1 MQRLVRTTLIL
12 LSLLVMSSCSIR
24 RYVPE
29 GKSLLLRNKIEI
41 TENYKELRRPDISK
55 HVVQD
60 AMPQLFGWMP
70 MVNVYYRTEKK
81 TDKKFYKWVNENI
94 GNEPVYYNETS
105 TFESKRVIETYLN
118 DIGFFRSNVET
129 SSKTKNKRTKVTYTI
144 RPSKPYKIAN
154 ISYKIADDAIAQQIK
169 EIESELPV
177 KVGDNYNAYTMDD
190 ERDII
195 LSHLRDNGYYYFTR
209 DYIIFEVDTNFKSQ
223 RADIALRIDGD
234 RHYKYLIDNIF
245 IYPNY
250 RRHTKSP
257 ADTTKHTFSLGKRFN
272 DVTFDFVCFGDPK
285 MKSKTFNQ
293 IVQMHPG
300 DEYSLKKVT
309 QTYRSLGRLPIYAST
324 SIRFDTVPG
333 AADDSV
339 KHLNCNIQLQK
350 GKLNSY
356 ILQVEGTNS
365 GGNFGA
371 QGSITY
377 RNNNIFHG
385 SEVLNV
391 KLKGGYQFISTE
403 KFISADGH
411 FHGREFG
418 IETNLSFPR
427 FLGPFKMRH
436 FVQEYQP
443 KTSIT
448 VGYDTRTR
456 PMYRRQ
462 TFIASFG
469 YNWMTSERSQHI
481 LTPINLNTVK
491 VDQSDIFKSLLENE
505 SNQRLKDQYT
515 SHFIG
520 GLNYSYIFSNQNINF
535 SSDFFYIKADI
546 ETSGN
551 LLSLLN
557 NTTLMTEVDDYHEI
571 FDIRYAQYVKL
582 GLEFRYYHYIN
593 YGNFAFRVM
602 GGYGIPYGNSKDMPF
617 EKNYYGGGANGMRG
631 WPYRQLGPGSY
642 SNGLTKSNEKF
653 GNIQLEFNTEYRF
666 PIYGFLNSAVFVD
679 IGNIWNSEPI
689 EAFPDSEF
697 KFDTFY
703 KQLAMDMG
711 IGLRLDFSFFLV
723 RLDFAI
729 PFRDPKY
736 DEAERWRFKKWQW
749 KDVGINFGIGYPF

>member
-1 MQRLVRTTLIL
+1 
-12 LSLLVMSSCSIR
+12 MSSCSIR
-24 RYVPE
+24 QYVPE
-29 GKSLLLRNKIEI
+29 GKSLLLKNKIEI
-41 TENYKELRRPDISK
+41 TENYKELSRSEISK
-55 HVVQD
+55 HIAQD

-94 GNEPVYYNETS
+94 GNEPVYYSETS
-105 TFESKRVIETYLN
+105 TFESKRDIETYLN
-118 DIGFFRSNVET
+118 DIGFFKSNVET

-154 ISYKIADDAIAQQIK
+154 ISYKIADDAIARQIK
-169 EIESELPV
+169 DIENELPV
-177 KVGDNYNAYTMDD
+177 KVGDNYNAYTMDE

-195 LSHLRDNGYYYFTR
+195 LNHLRSNGYYHFTR
-209 DYIIFEVDTNFKSQ
+209 DFIIFEVDTNFKSQ
-223 RADIALRIDGD
+223 RADIALRINGD
-234 RHYKYLIDNIF
+234 RHDKYLIDNVF

-250 RRHTKSP
+250 RRQIKSP
-257 ADTTKHTFSLGKRFN
+257 ADTTRHTFSLGKKFN
-272 DVTFDFVCFGDPK
+272 EVTFDFICFGDPK
-285 MKSKTFNQ
+285 MRNKTFNQ

-324 SIRFDTVPG
+324 SIRFDTIPG
-333 AADDSV
+333 SADDTV

-365 GGNFGA
+365 GGNLGA
-371 QGSITY
+371 QGSVTY
-377 RNNNIFHG
+377 RNNNIFHC

-411 FHGREFG
+411 FHGHEFG
-418 IETNLSFPR
+418 VETNLSFPR

-443 KTSIT
+443 KTTISA
-448 VGYDTRTR
+448 GYDTRTR
-456 PMYRRQ
+456 PLYRRQ

-469 YNWMTSERSQHI
+469 YNWMTSEKSQHI

-515 SHFIG
+515 SHLIG

-551 LLSLLN
+551 LISLFN
-557 NTTLMTEVDDYHEI
+557 NTSLIAKADDYHEI
-571 FDIRYAQYVKL
+571 FGIRYAQYIKL

-631 WPYRQLGPGSY
+631 WPYRQLGPGGY
-642 SNGLTKSNEKF
+642 SNELSKSNEKF
-653 GNIQLEFNTEYRF
+653 GNIQLEFNAEYRF
-666 PIYGFLNSAVFVD
+666 PIYGFLNSAIFVD
-679 IGNIWNSEPI
+679 IGNIWNSKAI

-711 IGLRLDFSFFLV
+711 FGLRLDFSFFLV

-736 DEAERWRFKKWQW
+736 EEAERWRFKKWQW